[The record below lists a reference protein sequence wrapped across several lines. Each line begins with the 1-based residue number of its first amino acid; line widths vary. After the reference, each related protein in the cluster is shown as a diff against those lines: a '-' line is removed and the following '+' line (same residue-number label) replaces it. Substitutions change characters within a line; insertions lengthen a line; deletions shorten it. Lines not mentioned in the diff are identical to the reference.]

1 VCRKVAKEVAK
12 KGKSTNIRITANSL
26 HRHLGVHKFH
36 YGKTEEKDEIGL
48 ATGLAWTSAGGE
60 LLQIEATVMPG
71 KGNLDLTGTLGDVM
85 KESARAALSYVR
97 ARGRK
102 LGLPDDFCEKV
113 DIHVHIPEGATP
125 KDGPSAGITV
135 ATSIVSALLRKP
147 VKRNLAMTGEITLRG
162 RILPIGGL
170 KEKIIAAHRGGIE
183 KVLIPQENKKDIEE
197 IPAKVL
203 KKVQLIPVEHMDA
216 VLEEALIIVK
226 GEELFVPEDKFQ
238 PFTLPK
244 EEAQPQIT
252 AH

>member
-1 VCRKVAKEVAK
+1 MAK
-12 KGKSTNIRITANSL
+12 KGISTKLRITANSL
-26 HRHLGVHKFH
+26 HRYLSVHKFH
-36 YGKTEEKDEIGL
+36 YGRTEEKDEIGL
-48 ATGLAWTSAGGE
+48 ATGLAWTNAGGE

-71 KGNLDLTGTLGDVM
+71 KGNLDLTGSLGDVM
-85 KESARAALSYVR
+85 KESAKAALSYVR
-97 ARGRK
+97 TRGRK

-147 VKRNLAMTGEITLRG
+147 VNKNLAMTGEITLRG

-203 KKVQLIPVEHMDA
+203 KKVQLIPVEHMDE

-226 GEELFVPEDKFQ
+226 GEELFVPEDRFK

-244 EEAQPQIT
+244 EETQPQIT